1 MDLFFPA
8 AHAAEGAPAQ
18 GGDPM
23 GMFIMLAIF
32 IAVFYFLII
41 RPQSK
46 RQKEHQKMVSGLEKG
61 DEVVTGA
68 GILGRITEVGDQFI
82 SLEVAEGVTL
92 KVQKHAVGAVLP
104 KGTYK
109 KA

>member
-18 GGDPM
+18 GDPM

-41 RPQSK
+41 RPQTK
-46 RQKEHQKMVSGLEKG
+46 RQKEHQKLVAGLEKG
-61 DEVVTGA
+61 DEVVTGS
-68 GILGRITEVGDQFI
+68 GILGRITEVGDQFV
-82 SLEVAEGVTL
+82 SLEVADGITL

-104 KGTYK
+104 KGTFK